1 MQPEMTRPAP
11 VSPSSS
17 GETLETL
24 IRRGG
29 RLTRGRD
36 SKFAANRARIQG
48 RISARR
54 GPAFSGPSLCLFPS
68 QG

>member
-17 GETLETL
+17 GETLESLT
-24 IRRGG
+24 RMGG
-29 RLTRGRD
+29 RLTRGRQ
-36 SKFAANRARIQG
+36 SNSGANRALIQG

-54 GPAFSGPSLCLFPS
+54 GRAFSGPSLCLFPS